1 MVKVTGTKGNVVD
14 IEIIGIGETIRRMN
28 MIGQQIE
35 NSADLG
41 VVKAGT
47 YIEEEVKESIMG
59 HKAEPRSVNTGQLAN
74 SIEFSKTGKAVGKI
88 EPKGDSYPNGQ
99 TTKEVAT
106 YLEYGTSRIS
116 PRRHFRNTE
125 SRNKGKVFEIIK
137 KEVDLA
143 IQQKVKV
150 GMEALKALG
159 KAF

>member
-14 IEIIGIGETIRRMN
+14 IEVRGIAEVMRRMRAAGMEIQN
-28 MIGQQIE
+28 A
-35 NSADLG
+35 SDLG
-41 VVKAGT
+41 VVKAGG
-47 YIEEEVKESIMG
+47 YVEEEVKESIMG